1 MRGRPGPRRVPGRR
15 AARAA
20 AWVACAA
27 GTAALATACSGPG
40 QPASG
45 ASPVSQAT
53 VSATPGSP
61 AASTAPATPSQA
73 PAPTRP
79 VPAFCHEGG
88 PRLWAHLA
96 RCGWPG
102 PGNTGPDLS
111 QCPGGRLVPNS
122 GPLTRV
128 IRVTAPGT
136 VIACQDIQGMLD
148 IEAQNV
154 TIKNSVI
161 ESNSGKTGEAANGT
175 GDIKIEDGA
184 SAVVDQV
191 KINGDDGVHAC
202 VWDQGTREI
211 VNAVD
216 CYGVD
221 DGVWSWA
228 DSSYSKTTGDHFV
241 VENSYFHDFTT
252 RTSNGHEDGYQTE
265 GASDGLIQHN
275 TYRMT
280 IGADS
285 AVAIWDS
292 LRASHNIKVDGNLI
306 TGGGFAIYAEDYNP
320 GDGGPGDPAAAGGF
334 SVTDIRFVKNVFST
348 EAAGCVGQFGVWFD
362 RPGWTYNGGPTDG
375 WRRHGN
381 TVLETGQNVDNENP
395 SGNGSSCG

>member
-1 MRGRPGPRRVPGRR
+1 M
-15 AARAA
+15 
-20 AWVACAA
+20 
-27 GTAALATACSGPG
+27 
-40 QPASG
+40 
-45 ASPVSQAT
+45 
-53 VSATPGSP
+53 
-61 AASTAPATPSQA
+61 
-73 PAPTRP
+73 
-79 VPAFCHEGG
+79 
-88 PRLWAHLA
+88 
-96 RCGWPG
+96 
-102 PGNTGPDLS
+102 S
-111 QCPGGRLVPNS
+111 QCPGGRLTADS

-128 IRVTAPGT
+128 IRITAPGT
-136 VIACQDIQGMLD
+136 VIACQDIRGMVD
-148 IEAQNV
+148 VEAQNV

-175 GDIKIEDGA
+175 AGIKIEDGA
-184 SAVVDQV
+184 SAIVDHV

-202 VWDQGTREI
+202 VWDQGAREV

-228 DSSYSKTTGDHFV
+228 DSSYSQTTGDHFV

-275 TYRMT
+275 TYQMT
-280 IGADS
+280 AAADS

-292 LRASHNIKVDGNLI
+292 LRDSHNIKVDGNLI

-334 SVTDIRFVKNVFST
+334 SVTDIRFAGNVFST
-348 EAAGCVGQFGVWFD
+348 EAAGCVGQFGIWFG
-362 RPGWTYNGGPTDG
+362 RAGWTYNGGPTDG
-375 WRRHGN
+375 WFRHGN
-381 TVLETGQNVDNENP
+381 TVLETGQDVDKGNP
-395 SGNGSSCG
+395 SGNGLSCG